1 MDNLA
6 PNPVFD
12 GGRLKALRLER
23 GFSAEKL
30 ARQADTSLRNLRRME
45 AGQRPNASGII
56 LARVALALNTTVDYL
71 MGLTDDTRSI
81 DELAAFQKDE
91 VRLPVSRR

>member
-6 PNPVFD
+6 PGPILD

-30 ARQADTSLRNLRRME
+30 ARKADTSLRNLRRME
-45 AGQRPNASGII
+45 AGQRPNASGTI
-56 LARVALALNTTVDYL
+56 LARVALALDTTVDYL

-81 DELAAFQKDE
+81 NEMTAFQKGQM
-91 VRLPVSRR
+91 